1 MAVIQYKNFAYL
13 KGPKGDKGD
22 IGPVGPRGYKGDQGP
37 PGIRGPA
44 GPSAEPNVVRS
55 YISAGGD
62 LSYDSNTGVISFDA
76 SSYATESYVNTAI
89 DNLVDG
95 APDLL
100 NTLNEL
106 ATQLTSDSSV
116 LNSVVNQINQKL
128 NLTGGTLTGSLILHA
143 NPTQSL
149 QAATKSYVDS
159 AISGIPDSYNQSL
172 NTNDNVEFNSIKT
185 KNIEFTGTGAVV
197 ISSGNDLNFNA
208 DGNITFNGQTLT
220 QVVQTSF
227 TAGSGINIVNG
238 VISST
243 STVGDD
249 PTFNSVTATSIN
261 VENLEF
267 TGTGPIEISSGNDLN
282 LTALGDITFN
292 GQKLSDISID
302 GGSF

>member
-1 MAVIQYKNFAYL
+1 MATIQYKNFAYL

-22 IGPVGPRGYKGDQGP
+22 
-37 PGIRGPA
+37 
-44 GPSAEPNVVRS
+44 
-55 YISAGGD
+55 
-62 LSYDSNTGVISFDA
+62 TGVIKGKGRIIYNPVERTVSFDNTGLA
-76 SSYATESYVNTAI
+76 TENYVNAALENLSLPDLTGYATESYVNTAI

-149 QAATKSYVDS
+149 QAATKAYVDS

-172 NTNDNVEFNSIKT
+172 NINDNVEFNSIKT